1 MKQGLILMSE
11 KQVIVTL
18 EDGFGRV
25 QTKINTELSAPQLM
39 DNILEIDE
47 QQDTI
52 GEQKIAIDELIVD
65 YKKLEKENEQLQKEL
80 EKVKLL
86 NESLLNGWN
95 FGKIGR
101 DNNFEEW
108 FK

>member
-1 MKQGLILMSE
+1 MSE

-47 QQDTI
+47 Q
-52 GEQKIAIDELIVD
+52 KIAIDELIVD

-86 NESLLNGWN
+86 NESLGLFAN
-95 FGKIGR
+95 
-101 DNNFEEW
+101 E
-108 FK
+108 